1 MLLIKQHEMISGVVV
16 DENPG
21 CSNDISSL
29 KYIERGG
36 GTVLL
41 HAGYQYTLKEKYKNG
56 SVAWECIHRK
66 RKRCGGKIT
75 LKVSTN
81 KSTFILCRANLLAI

>member
-1 MLLIKQHEMISGVVV
+1 MA
-16 DENPG
+16 DENPR
-21 CSNDISSL
+21 CSNDLSSL
-29 KYIERGG
+29 KYITRGG

-56 SVAWECIHRK
+56 AMAWECINRK

-75 LKVSTN
+75 LKVSIKEHSSYN
-81 KSTFILCRANLLAI
+81 AY